1 MDSRG
6 GEDFCDIF
14 LGQVNIRA
22 APLGAVL
29 GKKVQQITQL
39 DEGAVVF
46 LMRALVQQKIDV
58 GCVPVQHTDAEFPVV
73 VKHVEHLRL
82 GKGENFHL
90 R

>member
-1 MDSRG
+1 MGDNDVFIAQARKASCDMDSRG
-6 GEDFCDIF
+6 CEDFCDIF

-58 GCVPVQHTDAEFPVV
+58 GCVPVRKTCGASPPW
-73 VKHVEHLRL
+73 
-82 GKGENFHL
+82 
-90 R
+90 